1 MDRSAPLQPAP
12 RQGPL
17 PLSFSQERLWFLDR
31 LHPGAATYNVP
42 ALFYRL
48 RGRLDEKALRRTL
61 DELVRRH
68 EALRTTFPEIDGRPV
83 QVVEP
88 LRPFPLA
95 ALDLRALAR
104 AEIREAEAAALV
116 HQEIERPF
124 DLSRGPVAR
133 GLLLRLGRGE
143 HLFLLMLHHI
153 IADGLSVGV
162 LNRELGVLYA
172 DFLYGEPS
180 PLPDLALQPADVAC
194 WQRER
199 LQGETLDRL
208 LRFWKAKLGGSLP
221 LLELP
226 ADHPRPAVLRFL
238 GGRERVPLGSPDGI
252 RELPAALRDFALR
265 EQATPFMVLFATFL
279 VLLQRHTGQTDLL
292 VGFPSAGRLRKDFE
306 KLVGFF
312 ANTLVLRTETAGD
325 PTFRDLLGKVRF
337 GLVEVLAHQE
347 IPFERLV
354 DELQPDRALSHNPI
368 VQVVFQMQKAAPS
381 RLDLPDLVLLPEPA
395 EITTSKFDLTFLVE
409 EGPAGLHGMIEYNRD
424 LFEAPTMRRLGDHF
438 RQLLEGVLSRP
449 EAPFSALPLMPPGE
463 RHQLLVE
470 WNDTKAADPEALVHD
485 LFAEQA
491 RRTPDAPALI
501 SGNEVT
507 TYAELADRA
516 ATLASQLRSLG
527 VGPEV
532 RVGVSLERSPELIV
546 SLLAILQAGGAYVP
560 VDPSWPLER
569 RSGLLEEA
577 GVEVVIGRD
586 PHPLAPSPATPP
598 ALPGRGGNLPQ
609 TFVGSGQGGG
619 APLPGR
625 VGGVAGEGTGVRAGL
640 EATPDN
646 LAYLIYT
653 SGSTGQPKGVAVT
666 HRAIVRLVWDAGYA
680 DLGPDQVFLQLA
692 PVSFDASTFEI
703 WACLLHGGRLVIF
716 SPEVPSLADLGAVV
730 RDTGVTTLW
739 LTAGLFHALVD
750 ELTEERLA
758 DLAGVRQLLAG
769 GDVLSP
775 VHVQRV
781 LEALP
786 GTRLVNGYG
795 PTECTTFACCH
806 SMTGMIAP
814 PPPGPVPIGRPI
826 GNTRA
831 HVVDRQF
838 WPAPI
843 GVPGELLLGGYGLAR
858 GYLRD
863 SALTAARF
871 VPDPF
876 GEIGE
881 RLYRTGDLVRW
892 RPDGR
897 LEFLGRT
904 DTQVKIRGF
913 RIEPGEIEAALAA
926 HPAVGEAAVVVDSRD
941 SDGKGGKRLVAFVAA
956 AAEES
961 GPDSRELRAWLQERM
976 PPWMVPALVLTVSG
990 LPLTPNGKV
999 DRRALEALAAEAR
1012 PEPTGEEAPPR
1023 TGLERRLAEVWAEIL
1038 RLDRVGIHDNFF
1050 ALGGDSLLAIQTA
1063 SRAGRAGIPVTLRQL
1078 FTHQT
1083 VAELAEAVASARTVE
1098 AEQGWVTGPVPIT
1111 PGQVWFFDRIA
1122 SHLDAPHRFSNL
1134 ALVEVRTSVLVSGMV
1149 RAVLWTLFQHD
1160 ALRLR
1165 FTPRDGRWEQHNGG
1179 LEALEGAW
1187 ALVELAAV
1195 PLDAHDGV
1203 MADTAEAILA
1213 QTDLKGPLARF
1224 LLFDRGPGH
1233 PARLLITLHH
1243 LVSDAAS
1250 WRILRE
1256 TLETALEQEARGEEI
1271 RLPPKT
1277 TSFRAWAQRQEE
1289 LARSRELRDQ
1299 VDFWLHVADVGA
1311 HHLPADDPAGSAG
1324 TGAIDQVSVLLD
1336 ETESHVLLHDL
1347 PTRRGLRFTDVILAA
1362 VARAFA
1368 AWTGSGTLLIRQ
1380 TSHGRDPVF
1389 DDVDLSR
1396 TLGWISTT
1404 APVLLELAGEET
1416 PAEALAT
1423 VKEQLER
1430 VPLRGL
1436 GYGVLR
1442 YMTGDPDIEARMAT
1456 VVAGP
1461 AATFNFVGRFDG
1473 EPEGSA
1479 LLVDV
1484 RLEERRPKRP
1494 VPRRD
1499 PQLRISGAVVGQP
1512 ARLGLSWEYGRD
1524 FYRRET
1530 IEWVA
1535 ARCLEELRGLL
1546 G

>member
-1 MDRSAPLQPAP
+1 MDRSGPPPLQPAP

-31 LHPGAATYNVP
+31 LHPGAAIYNVP
-42 ALFYRL
+42 SLYRL
-48 RGRLDEKALRRTL
+48 RGRLDEKALRWTL

-68 EALRTTFPEIDGRPV
+68 EALRTIFPEIDGRPV
-83 QVVEP
+83 QMVEP
-88 LRPFPLA
+88 PRPFPLA
-95 ALDLRALAR
+95 TLDLRALAR
-104 AEIREAEAAALV
+104 AETREAEVGVLV
-116 HQEIERPF
+116 RAEIGRPF

-162 LNRELGVLYA
+162 LNRELGTLYA
-172 DFLYGEPS
+172 AFLYREPS
-180 PLPDLALQPADVAC
+180 PLSDLTLQPADVAC

-208 LRFWKAKLGGSLP
+208 LRFWTAKLGGSLP

-226 ADHPRPAVLRFL
+226 TDHPRPAVLRFL
-238 GGRERVPLGSPDGI
+238 GGRERVPFGSSEGI
-252 RELPAALRDFALR
+252 RGLPATLRDFALR
-265 EQATPFMVLFATFL
+265 EQATPFMVLFAAFL
-279 VLLQRHTGQTDLL
+279 ALLHRHTGQTDLL

-312 ANTLVLRTETAGD
+312 ANTLVLRTVLPTETAGD
-325 PTFRDLLGKVRF
+325 PTFRDLLRKVRL
-337 GLVEVLAHQE
+337 GLVEALAHQE

-354 DELQPDRALSHNPI
+354 DELQPERALSHTPL
-368 VQVVFQMQKAAPS
+368 VQVVFQMQKAPPS
-381 RLDLPDLVLLPEPA
+381 RLDLPDLVLLPEPT
-395 EITTSKFDLTFLVE
+395 ETTTSKFDLTFLVE
-409 EGPAGLHGMIEYNRD
+409 EGSEGLRGLIEYNRD
-424 LFEAPTMRRLGDHF
+424 LFEAPTMRRLGEHF
-438 RQLLEGVLSRP
+438 RQLLEGALSRP
-449 EAPFSALPLMPPGE
+449 ETPLSALPLMTSGE

-470 WNDTKAADPEALVHD
+470 WNDTRAADPGALVHD

-516 ATLASQLRSLG
+516 ASLASHLRSLG

-546 SLLAILQAGGAYVP
+546 SLLAILQAGGVYVP
-560 VDPSWPLER
+560 VDPSWPEER
-569 RSGLLEEA
+569 RLGLLEEA
-577 GVEVVIGRD
+577 GVGVVIEGEEI
-586 PHPLAPSPATPP
+586 
-598 ALPGRGGNLPQ
+598 ALLRVGAGLGAR
-609 TFVGSGQGGG
+609 GSGNPPWEESIGEDRAGYPPDHTPKP
-619 APLPGR
+619 APTRSHL
-625 VGGVAGEGTGVRAGL
+625 GEGLA
-640 EATPDN
+640 ATPDN
-646 LAYLIYT
+646 LAYVIYT

-666 HRAIVRLVWDAGYA
+666 HRAIVRLVRDAGYA

-703 WACLLHGGRLVIF
+703 WACLLHGGQLVIF
-716 SPEVPSLADLGAVV
+716 PPEVPSLADLGAAV
-730 RDTGVTTLW
+730 RENGVTTLW
-739 LTAGLFHALVD
+739 LTAGLFHAMV
-750 ELTEERLA
+750 EERLA

-786 GTRLVNGYG
+786 DTRLVNGYG

-806 SMTGMIAP
+806 SMTAMTGSG
-814 PPPGPVPIGRPI
+814 PPGPVPIGRPI

-831 HVVDRQF
+831 YVVDRQLR
-838 WPAPI
+838 PTPI
-843 GVPGELLLGGYGLAR
+843 GVPGELLLGGDGLAR
-858 GYLRD
+858 GYLED
-863 SALTAARF
+863 PALTASRF

-876 GEIGE
+876 AEKGE

-897 LEFLGRT
+897 LELLGRM
-904 DTQVKIRGF
+904 DMQVKIRGF
-913 RIEPGEIEAALAA
+913 RVEPGEIEAALAA
-926 HPAVGEAAVVVDSRD
+926 HPAVGEAAVVVDGRGAD
-941 SDGKGGKRLVAFVAA
+941 GKRLVAFVAV
-956 AAEES
+956 AAEEKAEL
-961 GPDSRELRAWLQERM
+961 RELRSWLQERL
-976 PPWMVPALVLTVSG
+976 PPWMIPAVVLTVSD

-999 DRRALEALAAEAR
+999 DRRVLEALAAEAH
-1012 PEPTGEEAPPR
+1012 PEATGEAAPPR
-1023 TGLERRLAEVWAEIL
+1023 TDLERRLAEVWAEVL

-1050 ALGGDSLLAIQTA
+1050 ALGGDSLLAIQIA
-1063 SRAGRAGIPVTLRQL
+1063 SRAGRAGVPLTLRQL
-1078 FTHQT
+1078 FAHQT
-1083 VAELAEAVASARTVE
+1083 VAELAEAIASARTVE
-1098 AEQGWVTGPVPIT
+1098 ADQGWVAGPVPMT

-1122 SHLDAPHRFSNL
+1122 SHLDAPHRFSTL
-1134 ALVEVRTSVLVSGMV
+1134 ALLESRTPIPVAGMV
-1149 RAVLWTLFQHD
+1149 RAVLRTLFQHD

-1165 FTPRDGRWEQHNGG
+1165 FTQRDGRWEQHNGG
-1179 LEALEGAW
+1179 PEALEGAW
-1187 ALVELAAV
+1187 AHVDLAAIH
-1195 PLDAHDGV
+1195 LDAHDGV
-1203 MADTAEAILA
+1203 MADAAEAILA
-1213 QTDLKGPLARF
+1213 QTDLEGPLSRF
-1224 LLFDRGPGH
+1224 LLFDRGSEH

-1299 VDFWLHVADVGA
+1299 VDFWLHVAQVGA

-1324 TGAIDQVSVLLD
+1324 TGAIDRVSVLL
-1336 ETESHVLLHDL
+1336 EEAESNVLLHDL
-1347 PTRRGLRFTDVILAA
+1347 PSKRGLRFTDVVLAA

-1404 APVLLELAGEET
+1404 APVLFELAGTET
-1416 PAEALAT
+1416 PDEALAT

-1430 VPLRGL
+1430 VPLQGL

-1473 EPEGSA
+1473 EPEGTA

-1484 RLEERRPKRP
+1484 RLGERRPKRP

-1499 PQLRISGAVVGQP
+1499 PQLRISGAVIGQP

-1535 ARCLEELRGLL
+1535 ERCLVELRGLL

>member
-31 LHPGAATYNVP
+31 LHPDAATYNVP

-48 RGRLDEKALRRTL
+48 RGRLDEKTLRWTL

-68 EALRTTFPEIDGRPV
+68 EALRTTFPEVDGRPV
-83 QVVEP
+83 QSVEP
-88 LRPFPLA
+88 PRSFPLA
-95 ALDLRALAR
+95 TLDLRALAR
-104 AEIREAEAAALV
+104 SETREAEAATLV
-116 HQEIERPF
+116 HAEIGRPF
-124 DLSRGPVAR
+124 NLSRGPVAR

-162 LNRELGVLYA
+162 LNWELGVLYA
-172 DFLYGEPS
+172 AFLYGEPS
-180 PLPDLALQPADVAC
+180 PLPDPALQPADVAC

-226 ADHPRPAVLRFL
+226 TDHPRPAVLRFL
-238 GGRERVPLGSPDGI
+238 GGRERVPLGSSEGI
-252 RELPAALRDFALR
+252 REMPATLRECALR
-265 EQATPFMVLFATFL
+265 EQATPFMVLFAAFQA
-279 VLLQRHTGQTDLL
+279 LLHRHTGQTDLL

-312 ANTLVLRTETAGD
+312 ANTLVLRVDAVGD
-325 PTFRDLLGKVRF
+325 PTFRNLLRKVRF
-337 GLVEVLAHQE
+337 GLVEALAHQE

-354 DELQPDRALSHNPI
+354 DELQPERALSHNPL
-368 VQVVFQMQKAAPS
+368 VQVVFQMQKAPPS

-395 EITTSKFDLTFLVE
+395 ETSTSKFDLSFLVE
-409 EGPAGLHGMIEYNRD
+409 EGPEGLRGMIESNRD
-424 LFEAPTMRRLGDHF
+424 LFEAPTMRRLGEHF
-438 RQLLEGVLSRP
+438 RQLLEGALAEPEIPLS
-449 EAPFSALPLMPPGE
+449 SLPLLTPGE

-470 WNDTKAADPEALVHD
+470 WNDTRSADPGALVHD
-485 LFAEQA
+485 LFAEQV
-491 RRTPDAPALI
+491 RRTPDAPALHFGHEI
-501 SGNEVT
+501 T

-516 ATLASQLRSLG
+516 ATLASRLRSLG

-560 VDPSWPLER
+560 VDPSWPQER

-577 GVEVVIGRD
+577 GVEVVIGSED
-586 PHPLAPSPATPP
+586 FLAPQGRFSFPSLGFSTP
-598 ALPGRGGNLPQ
+598 GGEWR
-609 TFVGSGQGGG
+609 TVEG
-619 APLPGR
+619 A
-625 VGGVAGEGTGVRAGL
+625 GVS
-640 EATPDN
+640 PDN
-646 LAYLIYT
+646 LAYVIYT

-666 HRAIVRLVWDAGYA
+666 HRAIVRLVRDAGYA

-716 SPEVPSLADLGAVV
+716 PPEVPSLADLGAAV
-730 RDTGVTTLW
+730 RENGVTTLW
-739 LTAGLFHALVD
+739 LTAGLFHALLD

-786 GTRLVNGYG
+786 GMRLVNGYG

-806 SMTGMIAP
+806 SMIAP

-831 HVVDRQF
+831 YVSVENPVDRQLR
-838 WPAPI
+838 PAPI
-843 GVPGELLLGGYGLAR
+843 GVPGELLLGGDGLAR
-858 GYLRD
+858 GYLGD
-863 SALTAARF
+863 PALTASRF

-876 GEIGE
+876 QETGE
-881 RLYRTGDLVRW
+881 RLYRTGDLVRR

-926 HPAVGEAAVVVDSRD
+926 HPAVGEVAVVVDGRGAD
-941 SDGKGGKRLVAFVAA
+941 GKRLVAFVVA
-956 AAEES
+956 AAEEKAE
-961 GPDSRELRAWLQERM
+961 PWELRGWLQERL
-976 PPWMVPALVLTVSG
+976 PPWMIPALVLTVSD
-990 LPLTPNGKV
+990 LPLTTNGKV
-999 DRRALEALAAEAR
+999 DRRVLEALASEAR
-1012 PEPTGEEAPPR
+1012 PEPTGDAVPPR
-1023 TGLERRLAEVWAEIL
+1023 TDLERRLAEVWAEVL
-1038 RLDRVGIHDNFF
+1038 RLESVGIHDNFF
-1050 ALGGDSLLAIQTA
+1050 ALGGDSLLAIQVA

-1078 FTHQT
+1078 FAHQT
-1083 VAELAEAVASARTVE
+1083 VAELGEAVASDRTVE
-1098 AEQGWVTGPVPIT
+1098 AEQGWVTGPVPMT
-1111 PGQVWFFDRIA
+1111 PGQIWFFDRIA
-1122 SHLDAPHRFSNL
+1122 THLDAPHRFSNL
-1134 ALVEVRTSVLVSGMV
+1134 ALLEVRTAVPVAGMV
-1149 RAVLWTLFQHD
+1149 RAVLQTLFQHD

-1165 FTPRDGRWEQHNGG
+1165 FTQRDGRWEQHNGG
-1179 LEALEGAW
+1179 PEALDGAW
-1187 ALVELAAV
+1187 ALFDLAAV
-1195 PLDAHDGV
+1195 PPESHDGV
-1203 MADTAEAILA
+1203 MADAAEAILA
-1213 QTDLKGPLARF
+1213 QTDLDGPLSRF
-1224 LLFDRGPGH
+1224 LLFDRGPAH
-1233 PARLLITLHH
+1233 RAKHSARLLITLHH

-1256 TLETALEQEARGEEI
+1256 TLETALEQEARGEKI

-1277 TSFRAWAQRQEE
+1277 TSFRAWARRQEE
-1289 LARSRELRDQ
+1289 LAHSQELRDQ
-1299 VDFWLHVADVGA
+1299 VDFWLHAAQIGA

-1336 ETESHVLLHDL
+1336 EAESQVLLHDL
-1347 PTRRGLRFTDVILAA
+1347 PSKQGFRFTDVVLAA

-1404 APVLLELAGEET
+1404 APVLLELAGTET
-1416 PAEALAT
+1416 PAEALIK
-1423 VKEQLER
+1423 VKEQLEQ

-1442 YMTGDPDIEARMAT
+1442 YMTGDPDVEARMAT

-1473 EPEGSA
+1473 EPEGTA

-1484 RLEERRPKRP
+1484 PFQEKRPKRP

-1535 ARCLEELRGLL
+1535 ARCLAELRGLL